1 MAQQRGLH
9 ERELLDALER
19 MPSEAFSGPAWRAT
33 WSTRDPLRGSAAGGR
48 WSPTDAFDVLNTS
61 LEADGAIAETYFHLS
76 RAPVF
81 SSAHSKLHR
90 LHVETRRTLRFE
102 DVKALAPFGVDAA
115 AFKQMRYDRTQ
126 ALGAA
131 AHFLE
136 FDALIVP
143 SARWPCLNL
152 ILFLDR
158 LDGGAA
164 LRVEETCDI
173 NWPAWREK
181 HATASASGPERH

>member
-19 MPSEAFSGPAWRAT
+19 LPAEPFSATAWRAT
-33 WSTRDPLRGSAAGGR
+33 WAGRDPRGGSAAGGR
-48 WSPTDAFDVLNTS
+48 WSPTGDFEVLHTS

-81 SSAHSKLHR
+81 SSAHLKLHR
-90 LHVETRRTLRFE
+90 LHVEARLTLLFR

-115 AFKQMRYDRTQ
+115 TLKNITYERTQ

-136 FDALIVP
+136 FDGLIVP

-158 LDGGAA
+158 LDVGTA
-164 LRVEETCDI
+164 LRVEQTLDI
-173 NWPAWREK
+173 NWPAWK
-181 HATASASGPERH
+181 ERHTSG

>member
-19 MPSEAFSGPAWRAT
+19 MPSEAFSGTAWRAT
-33 WSTRDPLRGSAAGGR
+33 WATRDPLRGSAAGGR
-48 WSPTDAFDVLNTS
+48 WSPTDPFEVLNTS
-61 LEADGAIAETYFHLS
+61 LEADGAIAETHYHLS

-81 SSAHSKLHR
+81 SSAHLKLHR
-90 LHVETRRTLRFE
+90 LHVETCQTLRF
-102 DVKALAPFGVDAA
+102 DDINALARFGVEAA
-115 AFKQMRYDRTQ
+115 AFRQMTYERTQ

-136 FDALIVP
+136 FDGLIVP
-143 SARWPCLNL
+143 SARWQCLNL

-158 LDGGAA
+158 LDVGAA
-164 LRVEETCDI
+164 LRVEETLEI
-173 NWPAWREK
+173 IWPAWKER
-181 HATASASGPERH
+181 HATG